1 MYYYVDLNL
10 MPPMYVDGHAIA
22 MLPDYLTTQFPCQMQ
37 CKMNIVSLFYGN
49 KELELCM
56 YVMTSSVQS

>member
-37 CKMNIVSLFYGN
+37 CKMNIVSLSYEN
-49 KELELCM
+49 KELELCTHATA
-56 YVMTSSVQS
+56 YTV